1 MIVKL
6 YQRISKKKNKQKFAE
21 IIAIIIFILLYE
33 WLGLTNEGLTQN
45 IEALSS

>member
-6 YQRISKKKNKQKFAE
+6 YQRISKKKNEQKFAE
-21 IIAIIIFILLYE
+21 IIAILLYE

>member
-6 YQRISKKKNKQKFAE
+6 YQRISKKKFAE